1 MELSEITEREKD
13 FTALRTR
20 QDEDRDRIFVT
31 SYAPREYK
39 SKGGKELPD
48 TYGVAVPLAATHY
61 SKFLA
66 KLMARLRKFKIITE
80 DTNLD
85 VSKIVQFLE
94 DAESAGDKLLEGKL
108 EPASLLTHMAHICHR
123 GWIASQELWRIEDGK
138 LITDS
143 RALDPHF
150 LTWKTAGTK
159 MKWVSYKM
167 ERHAEDIKELYGIE
181 VKGKTGIVRDAWDDE
196 KEFVFIDEV
205 LAKTE
210 KNSYGY
216 PPFVIGFAPWG
227 PILQDKDS
235 LVHKGESIFYP
246 HRDMYEEIN
255 FSASISKSMA
265 REGLRPA
272 LQTEDDREAEDYPV
286 SGDFVTGVKPITFI
300 PRPDMTNAQRDFSG
314 RISSIVQQNTFALT
328 EWGTTTDPMSGTALE
343 DLSRGGGEVMN
354 SRIVALENFLSN
366 CGRMRLDQYIQLD
379 ETLSLGRGGEYKKK
393 DLEGEYW
400 IETHLIDASIE
411 GYRARGVTAASLKG
425 MMPDK
430 WLRSEIVMADDPD
443 SVDDQMEMEEAER
456 LMPET
461 KLLEQ
466 ILSFVDKQTPV
477 DDIHARLL
485 LKRFLDLLTQ
495 QMGAGV
501 QPLQPEIKPKSKLAP
516 QRSQPREVL

>member
-1 MELSEITEREKD
+1 MELKEITDREKD
-13 FTALRTR
+13 FSALWER
-20 QDEDRDRIFVT
+20 QDTDRDRIYVT
-31 SYAPREYK
+31 TYAPPEYK
-39 SKGGKELPD
+39 SKGGKAIKD

-66 KLMARLRKFKIITE
+66 KLIARQRKFKIITE
-80 DTNLD
+80 DANLD
-85 VSKIVQFLE
+85 VGKIVQFLE
-94 DAESAGDKLLEGKL
+94 DAEFSGDEILRNKL
-108 EPASLLTHMAHICHR
+108 EPASLPTHDAHICHR
-123 GWIASQELWRIEDGK
+123 GWIASQELWRIEDGE

-143 RALDPHF
+143 RALDPHY
-150 LTWKTAGTK
+150 LIWKTEGEK
-159 MKWVSYKM
+159 LKWVSYKM
-167 ERHAEDIKELYGIE
+167 ERNAEDIEALYKIK
-181 VKGKTGIVRDAWDDE
+181 VKGKTGIVRDAWDNEEEFIFVDE
-196 KEFVFIDEV
+196 ALVD
-205 LAKTE
+205 TRP
-210 KNSYGY
+210 NPYGY

-246 HRDMYEEIN
+246 HREMYDEIN

-265 REGLRPA
+265 REGLRPP
-272 LQTEDDREAEDYPV
+272 LQTEDDRELEDYPV
-286 SGDFVTGVKPITFI
+286 SGDIVTGVKPINFV

-314 RISSIVQQNTFALT
+314 RISSIVQQNTFAIT
-328 EWGTTTDPMSGTALE
+328 EWGTITAPMSGRAIE
-343 DLSRGGGEVMN
+343 GLSSGGGEVMN
-354 SRIVALENFLSN
+354 SRIVALEDFISK
-366 CGRMRLDQYIQLD
+366 CGRMRLDQYIQIGKQL
-379 ETLSLGRGGEYKKK
+379 TLGRGRKHKPK

-400 IETHLIDASIE
+400 VEVHLIDASID
-411 GYRARGVTAASLKG
+411 GYRERGVTAASLKG

-443 SVDDQMEMEEAER
+443 SVDNEMEREEAER

-466 ILSFVDKQTPV
+466 ILSFVDKQTEE

-485 LKRFLDLLTQ
+485 LKRFLDLLIQ

-516 QRSQPREVL
+516 VRQEVL